1 MKAAFSHTIDRVDNL
16 RLVNGSLTDL
26 SDLLVQMGNDKSF
39 LLQLIQMFIAGATKS
54 VTEGCEGLKCNDL
67 EQTRSAVHRYK
78 GSLFILGNP
87 ALPAL
92 AASIEHRIIG
102 GATAEDIR
110 EDMEF
115 LDELSEYLK
124 AELEEY
130 QSEVSCT

>member
-1 MKAAFSHTIDRVDNL
+1 MKAALIHTIDRVDNL
-16 RLVNGSLTDL
+16 RLANGSLTDL

-54 VTEGCEGLKCNDL
+54 VNEAWEGLKCNDL

-78 GSLFILGNP
+78 GSLFILGNT
-87 ALPAL
+87 ALPIL
-92 AASIEHRIIG
+92 AANIEHSIIN

-115 LDELSEYLK
+115 LDELSENLK
-124 AELEEY
+124 AELKEH
-130 QSEVSCT
+130 QNEVACT